1 MMSLI
6 VDAHAHLWSAP
17 SFSLDEFLK
26 WTTRFGIDKLCVSK
40 LTSTRPAS
48 ATGFTEANR
57 DVAKA
62 MKDHPDR
69 ILGYCYVNPCYEEEA
84 LKEFRRCLEE
94 HNMLGLKLYTDCH
107 CLDPRVSPLIDL
119 AIEFRAPILI
129 HTAHLQRRYIGAFQ
143 PFHGNPPSVS
153 TTEEIGELARRHP
166 KATFIAAH
174 IGGGGDWE
182 WGIKAL
188 RQPGNVMLD
197 TGGTGVDLGMIEMAV
212 RELGAEKIVF
222 GTDNVLCAG
231 FGKVY
236 GADIRDEDRKMIL
249 GGNMM
254 RLIERRGIP

>member
-6 VDAHAHLWSAP
+6 IDAHAHLWSEP
-17 SFSLDEFLK
+17 SFSLDVFLK
-26 WTTRFGIDKLCVSK
+26 WTTKFGIDKLCVSK
-40 LTSTRPAS
+40 LTPTRPAS
-48 ATGFTEANR
+48 VSGFTEANR

-62 MKDHPDR
+62 MKDHPDN

-84 LKEFRRCLEE
+84 LKELRRCLED

-119 AIEFRAPILI
+119 AVDFGAPILI

-143 PFHGNPPSVS
+143 SFHGNPPTVS
-153 TTEEIGELARRHP
+153 TTEEIVELARRHP

-182 WGIKAL
+182 WGIKTL
-188 RQPGNVMLD
+188 RQPQNALLD

-212 RELGAEKIVF
+212 RELGTEKIVF

-236 GADIRDEDRKMIL
+236 GADISEKDREMIL

-254 RLIERRGIP
+254 RLLERRGIL